1 MSISAFGK
9 TMESKRK
16 RLVVEIVRTTAE
28 LLAQTNKMWMKTYK
42 IFNDDLAAITFKPR
56 KIYWNKPP
64 IVGATILDLSKRLM
78 YWFHY
83 KYMKPNVRT
92 LGLYSDTDSLIYEI
106 ESDDL
111 YEDLKNNQA
120 INQECDFSIYAEDNP
135 LYNKHQ
141 KLETIKFKDEM
152 GSKII
157 HSIIALKSKLYSI
170 SMGDEQKLSAKGTT
184 RYAQKSLKHSVFYR
198 ILTKDALL
206 RTLNYTI
213 NSERHKICSLQ
224 TSKISLSCFDDKR
237 YILPNGVD
245 TLPYGHW
252 TLHEDVMFREVSGD
266 IEWGNEVLQEKKN
279 EEGVQPNQTSIST
292 PLFSPPDPGLFQ
304 NPITDDEIPD
314 VINLEELT
322 DIEVDLP
329 SVERNL
335 FLDME
340 ATEER
345 YPPVKRVKFD
355 T

>member
-1 MSISAFGK
+1 MLQFWVCRSDTCIGSTTSI
-9 TMESKRK
+9 
-16 RLVVEIVRTTAE
+16 
-28 LLAQTNKMWMKTYK
+28 
-42 IFNDDLAAITFKPR
+42 
-56 KIYWNKPP
+56 WNQISEPWCF
-64 IVGATILDLSKRLM
+64 SQ
-78 YWFHY
+78 
-83 KYMKPNVRT
+83 
-92 LGLYSDTDSLIYEI
+92 TDSLIYEI

-120 INQECDFSIYAEDNP
+120 VNQEYDFSNYAEDNP

-141 KLETIKFKDEM
+141 KLETLKFKDEM
-152 GSKII
+152 GGKII
-157 HSIIALKSKLYSI
+157 HSIIALKSKLYSV
-170 SMGDEQKLSAKGTT
+170 SMGDKQKRSAKGTT
-184 RYAQKSLKHSVFYR
+184 KYAQKSLHSVFYR
-198 ILTKDALL
+198 ILTKDSLL

-213 NSERHKICSLQ
+213 NSERRKIFTLQ
-224 TSKISLSCFDDKR
+224 TSQISLSCFDDKR

-252 TLHEDVMFREVSGD
+252 TLHEDVIIREVSGD

-292 PLFSPPDPGLFQ
+292 PVFAPPPPPPDPGCFQ
-304 NPITDDEIPD
+304 NRITDDEIPD

-322 DIEVDLP
+322 DIEIHLP
-329 SVERNL
+329 SIERNL

-340 ATEER
+340 AIEEC